1 MTKARIYSLIVPAA
15 VLTTVSR
22 HIIAALQLEGV
33 VLKGWVWDVFLVA
46 LALAFAALEG
56 VALVQ
61 IEEAMPSATD
71 DERKRLNRVRMAIY
85 VAIPATFIA
94 PLVAQSMSLT
104 VAQLLSAAPIAMW
117 LLAALNVAAPMF
129 VISGSATAMSILR
142 NHEAQPRKLRPAT
155 DAPERQT
162 ERVTVRKPA
171 TPQLTDAQAGDA
183 TDSATN
189 DTGSAFVVPVIAQP
203 DSNRA
208 IDRDRLASALS
219 ANPQM
224 TSTALAQL
232 FGVSASAIRA
242 TDEWRNRKGA

>member
-33 VLKGWVWDVFLVA
+33 VLKGWAWDVFLVA

-61 IEEAMPSATD
+61 IEEAMPAATD
-71 DERKRLNRVRMAIY
+71 DERRRLSRVRMAIY

-94 PLVAQSMSLT
+94 PLVAQSMGVT
-104 VAQLLSAAPIAMW
+104 VATLLSVAPVAMW
-117 LLAALNVAAPMF
+117 ALAALNVAAPMF

-142 NHEAQPRKLRPAT
+142 NHEAPSRKPVAGRSDAT
-155 DAPERQT
+155 DAP
-162 ERVTVRKPA
+162 RVTVRKPVA
-171 TPQLTDAQAGDA
+171 QPAPQLTVAAGDSQ
-183 TDSATN
+183 TDN
-189 DTGSAFVVPVIAQP
+189 QPDNQTGDRPAIAQP
-203 DSNRA
+203 DSARA
-208 IDRDRLASALS
+208 IDRAQLS
-219 ANPQM
+219 AEIARNPD
-224 TSTALAQL
+224 TSSAALAQR

-242 TDEWRNRKGA
+242 TAEWRSRKGV

>member
-33 VLKGWVWDVFLVA
+33 VLKGWAWDVFLVA

-61 IEEAMPSATD
+61 IEEAMPAATD
-71 DERKRLNRVRMAIY
+71 DERKRLGRVRLAIY

-94 PLVAQSMSLT
+94 PLVAQSMGLT
-104 VAQLLSAAPIAMW
+104 VATLLSAAPIAMW
-117 LLAALNVAAPMF
+117 ALAALNVAAPMF

-142 NHEAQPRKLRPAT
+142 NHEAQPKARRLQEP
-155 DAPERQT
+155 QSG
-162 ERVTVRKPA
+162 RVTVRKPVA
-171 TPQLTDAQAGDA
+171 PQLTDARTDA
-183 TDSATN
+183 QPDSATAAT
-189 DTGSAFVVPVIAQP
+189 DTPEIAQP
-203 DSNRA
+203 DSNRV
-208 IDRDRLASALS
+208 IDRDRLAVAL
-219 ANPQM
+219 ADNPQI
-224 TSTALAQL
+224 TSAALAQL

-242 TDEWRNRKGA
+242 TDEWRNRKGV

>member
-1 MTKARIYSLIVPAA
+1 MTNETTKARIYSLIVPAA

-33 VLKGWVWDVFLVA
+33 VLKGWAWDVFLVA

-71 DERKRLNRVRMAIY
+71 AERNRLNRVRMAIY

-94 PLVAQSMSLT
+94 PLVAQSTGVT
-104 VAQLLSAAPIAMW
+104 VATLLVAAPIAMW
-117 LLAALNVAAPMF
+117 ALAALNVAAPMF

-142 NHEAQPRKLRPAT
+142 NHEAQPRKRPAIDAAT
-155 DAPERQT
+155 DAPAHDT
-162 ERVTVRKPA
+162 ERVTVRKRAPA
-171 TPQLTDAQAGDA
+171 QLPDAQAFD
-183 TDSATN
+183 TSAPQ
-189 DTGSAFVVPVIAQP
+189 AIAQP
-203 DSNRA
+203 DNSRA
-208 IDRDRLASALS
+208 IDRNRLAGELS

-224 TSTALAQL
+224 TSAALAQL

>member
-1 MTKARIYSLIVPAA
+1 MTNETTKARIYSLIVPAA

-33 VLKGWVWDVFLVA
+33 VLKGWAWDVFLVA

-61 IEEAMPSATD
+61 IEEAMPAATD
-71 DERKRLNRVRMAIY
+71 DERKRLGRVRLAIY

-94 PLVAQSMSLT
+94 PLVAQSMGLT
-104 VAQLLSAAPIAMW
+104 VATLLSAAPIAMW
-117 LLAALNVAAPMF
+117 ALAALNVAAPMF

-142 NHEAQPRKLRPAT
+142 NHEAQPAIDAQADRP
-155 DAPERQT
+155 
-162 ERVTVRKPA
+162 ERVTVRKSKPA
-171 TPQLTDAQAGDA
+171 QLPDAP
-183 TDSATN
+183 TDSAT
-189 DTGSAFVVPVIAQP
+189 DTPAVPVIAEP
-203 DSNRA
+203 DSSRA
-208 IDRDRLASALS
+208 IDRNRLARELS

-224 TSTALAQL
+224 TSAALAQL

-242 TDEWRNRKGA
+242 TDEWRNRTVTR

>member
-33 VLKGWVWDVFLVA
+33 LLKGWAWDVFLVA

-61 IEEAMPSATD
+61 IEEAMPAATD
-71 DERKRLNRVRMAIY
+71 DERKRLGRVRLAIY

-94 PLVAQSMSLT
+94 PLVAQSMGLT
-104 VAQLLSAAPIAMW
+104 VATLLSAAPIAMW
-117 LLAALNVAAPMF
+117 ALAALNVAAPMF

-142 NHEAQPRKLRPAT
+142 NHEAQPRKLRTAT
-155 DAPERQT
+155 DAPER
-162 ERVTVRKPA
+162 VTLRKRNPA
-171 TPQLTDAQAGDA
+171 QLPDAQLTAQPDNITGA
-183 TDSATN
+183 TEAP
-189 DTGSAFVVPVIAQP
+189 AIAQP
-203 DSNRA
+203 DGNRT
-208 IDRDRLASALS
+208 IDHNRLTSELA

-224 TSTALAQL
+224 TSAALAQL

-242 TDEWRNRKGA
+242 TDEWRNRKGV

>member
-1 MTKARIYSLIVPAA
+1 MTNETTKARIYSLIVPAA

-33 VLKGWVWDVFLVA
+33 VLKGWAWDVFLVA

-71 DERKRLNRVRMAIY
+71 AERNRLNRVRMAIY

-117 LLAALNVAAPMF
+117 ALAALNVAAPMF

-142 NHEAQPRKLRPAT
+142 NHEAQPKTRRLQEPQ
-155 DAPERQT
+155 PERI
-162 ERVTVRKPA
+162 TVRKPVA
-171 TPQLTDAQAGDA
+171 PQLTDAQPDAQPVAA
-183 TDSATN
+183 TDA
-189 DTGSAFVVPVIAQP
+189 PEIAQP
-203 DSNRA
+203 DNSRV
-208 IDRDRLASALS
+208 IDRDKLAGAL
-219 ANPQM
+219 ADNPQM
-224 TSTALAQL
+224 TSAALARL

-242 TDEWRNRKGA
+242 TDEWRNRKVTQ

>member
-1 MTKARIYSLIVPAA
+1 MKSKIYSLIVPAA

-33 VLKGWVWDVFLVA
+33 VLKGWIWDVFLVA

-61 IEEAMPSATD
+61 IEEAMPSAND
-71 DERKRLNRVRMAIY
+71 AERNRLSRVRMAIY

-94 PLVAQSMSLT
+94 PLVAQSMGVT
-104 VAQLLSAAPIAMW
+104 VAALLAGVPVAMW
-117 LLAALNVAAPMF
+117 VLAALNVAAPMF

-155 DAPERQT
+155 DAQP

-171 TPQLTDAQAGDA
+171 TPQLTDAQLPAA
-183 TDSATN
+183 TA
-189 DTGSAFVVPVIAQP
+189 APELAQP
-203 DSNRA
+203 DNGRA
-208 IDRDRLASALS
+208 IDRDKLASALS
-219 ANPQM
+219 ANPQL
-224 TSTALAQL
+224 TSGALAQL
-232 FGVSASAIRA
+232 FGVTASAIRA
-242 TDEWRNRKGA
+242 TSEWRNR